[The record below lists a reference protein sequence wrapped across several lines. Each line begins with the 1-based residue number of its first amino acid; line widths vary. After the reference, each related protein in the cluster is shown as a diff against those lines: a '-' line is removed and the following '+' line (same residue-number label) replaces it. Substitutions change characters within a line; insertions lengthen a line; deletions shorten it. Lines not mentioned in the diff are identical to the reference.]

1 MKSSAITSSVKHVSS
16 AKLKTI
22 RKRLA
27 NLYGVEEADTLLDRF
42 FHMIGRYGVGVNRT
56 NLSSKVISQ
65 KDAVLITYADMV
77 SDGKAHPFSTL
88 KEFCTARLKG
98 AFSAIHILPF
108 YPWTSDDG
116 FSVVDYRE
124 VDKRYGNW
132 DDVSRLSEEFELMF
146 DLVLNHCSS
155 KSPWFREYVSGIEP
169 GSNYILEGDEEA
181 DLSSVVR
188 PRASPLLT
196 PYQTRKGERHVWTTF
211 SADQVDLDWTSPDLL
226 FEFLDIIMF
235 YASLGCRILR
245 LDAVAF
251 LWKEIGT
258 NCLHL
263 PKTHEV
269 IKLIRNFIEVV
280 APEVLILTETNVPHQ
295 ENISYFGKGDEAHAV
310 YQFSLPPLLLH
321 GLLKGTAKHVTNW
334 AAHLA
339 PPPKG
344 CHFLNFTASHDGIG
358 VRPLEGILDADEIL
372 SLADEVRG
380 NGGHVSMRKL
390 EDGSEFPYELNATYY
405 GALSHKKDP
414 EIGKKRFLCSQ
425 AVALAMK
432 GIPAVYFHS
441 LCATPNYTE
450 GVKETGHNRTI
461 NRKKWKSE
469 ELVTLLE
476 DEESNSGEIFEWY
489 TRVLRRRASCPA
501 FHPDASQKVIE
512 LGDEIFA
519 FERRSLDGSQV
530 IICLFNF
537 LPHEVKSNQKQTLA
551 SYLSN
556 GSVKDLIS
564 GGEFSF
570 DNESFALRP
579 YQALWLCQN

>member
-358 VRPLEGILDADEIL
+358 VRPLEGILDTDEIL

-390 EDGSEFPYELNATYY
+390 EDGSEVPYELNATYY

-414 EIGKKRFLCSQ
+414 ELGKKRFLCSQ

-469 ELVTLLE
+469 ELETLLE

>member
-321 GLLKGTAKHVTNW
+321 GLLQGTAKHVTNW

-358 VRPLEGILDADEIL
+358 VRPLEGILDTDEIL

-414 EIGKKRFLCSQ
+414 ELGKKRFLCSQ
-425 AVALAMK
+425 AIALAMK

-469 ELVTLLE
+469 ELETLLE

-512 LGDEIFA
+512 LGDDIFA
-519 FERRSLDGSQV
+519 FERRSLDGGQV

-537 LPHEVKSNQKQTLA
+537 LPHEVMSNQKQTLA

>member
-414 EIGKKRFLCSQ
+414 ELGKKRFLCSQ

>member
-358 VRPLEGILDADEIL
+358 VRPLEGILDTDEIL

-469 ELVTLLE
+469 ELETLLE

-556 GSVKDLIS
+556 GPVKDLIS

>member
-1 MKSSAITSSVKHVSS
+1 MKSSTTTSSVKHVSS
-16 AKLKTI
+16 AKLKRI
-22 RKRLA
+22 RKRLVA
-27 NLYGVEEADTLLDRF
+27 LYGLEEGDILLDRF
-42 FHMIGRYGVGVNRT
+42 FHMIGRYGVGANRST
-56 NLSSKVISQ
+56 ATSKAVSE

-77 SDGKAHPFSTL
+77 QKEGAHPLSTL
-88 KEFCTARLKG
+88 REFCTARLKG

-132 DDVSRLSEEFELMF
+132 DDISRFSKEFELMF

-155 KSPWFREYVSGIEP
+155 KSPWFREYISGVEP
-169 GSNYILEGDEEA
+169 GSNYILEGDEKA
-181 DLSSVVR
+181 DLSAVVR
-188 PRASPLLT
+188 PRATPLLT
-196 PYQTRKGERHVWTTF
+196 PYQTRGGERHVWTTF
-211 SADQVDLDWTSPDLL
+211 SADQVDLDWTSSDLL

-251 LWKEIGT
+251 LWKELGT

-263 PKTHEV
+263 PKTHQV

-280 APEVLILTETNVPHQ
+280 APEVLILTETNVPHP

-321 GLLKGTAKHVTNW
+321 GLLRGTAGHVTNW
-334 AAHLA
+334 AANLD

-358 VRPLEGILDADEIL
+358 VRPLEGILPTEEIL
-372 SLADEVRG
+372 ALAEDIRK
-380 NGGHVSMRKL
+380 NGGFVSMRKM
-390 EDGSEFPYELNATYY
+390 EDGTEFPYELNTTYY
-405 GALSHKKDP
+405 GALSDKKDF
-414 EIGKKRFLCSQ
+414 ELGKKRFLCSQ
-425 AVALAMK
+425 AIALAMK

-461 NRKKWKSE
+461 NRRKWGSE
-469 ELVTLLE
+469 ELENLL
-476 DEESNSGEIFEWY
+476 DNEEGNSGEIFEWY
-489 TRVLRRRASCPA
+489 TRVLRKRTSCPA
-501 FHPDASQKVIE
+501 FHPDAGQTV
-512 LGDEIFA
+512 LDFGDEVFA
-519 FERRSLDGSQV
+519 FERKSIDGSQTLL
-530 IICLFNF
+530 CLFNF
-537 LPHEVKSNQKQTLA
+537 LSIEAKIDQQEI
-551 SYLSN
+551 LSVYFPD
-556 GSVKDLIS
+556 GQVKDLIS
-564 GGEFSF
+564 GGEFSIK
-570 DNESFALRP
+570 DSFVLRP
-579 YQALWLCQN
+579 YQSLWLCTN

>member
-77 SDGKAHPFSTL
+77 SDGKAHTFSTL
-88 KEFCTARLKG
+88 KDFCTARLKG

-358 VRPLEGILDADEIL
+358 VRPLEGILDTDEIL

-469 ELVTLLE
+469 ELETLLE

>member
-358 VRPLEGILDADEIL
+358 VRPLEGILDTDEIL

-414 EIGKKRFLCSQ
+414 ELGKKRFLCSQ

>member
-1 MKSSAITSSVKHVSS
+1 MISATSSSHKHVSI

-22 RKRLA
+22 RKRFTK
-27 NLYGVEEADTLLDRF
+27 LYGVERSDDLLERF
-42 FHMIGRYGVGVNRT
+42 YRMIGRYGVGKNRAL
-56 NLSSKVISQ
+56 LSAKPLSQ
-65 KDAVLITYADMV
+65 KDSVLITYADMV
-77 SDGKAHPFSTL
+77 SSQGENPLRSL
-88 KEFCTARLKG
+88 KEFCTANLKG

-124 VDKRYGNW
+124 VDERYGNW

-155 KSPWFREYVSGIEP
+155 KSPWFKEYISGIEP
-169 GSNYILEGDEEA
+169 GRNYIMEGDKEA

-196 PYQTRKGERHVWTTF
+196 PYQTRVGERHVWTTF

-251 LWKEIGT
+251 LWKKIGT

-263 PKTHEV
+263 PETHEV
-269 IKLIRNFIEVV
+269 IKLIRNVIEVV
-280 APEVLILTETNVPHQ
+280 APEVLILTETNVPHR

-321 GLLKGTAKHVTNW
+321 GLLRGTAEHVSDW
-334 AAHLA
+334 AKNLA

-358 VRPLEGILDADEIL
+358 VRPLEGILPTNEIL
-372 SLADEVRG
+372 DLAEEIKSA
-380 NGGHVSMRKL
+380 GGRVSMRKM
-390 EDGSEFPYELNATYY
+390 EDDSEFPYELNATFY
-405 GALSHKKDP
+405 GALSNKENPKLG
-414 EIGKKRFLCSQ
+414 EKRFLCSQ
-425 AVALAMK
+425 AIALAMK

-441 LCATPNYTE
+441 LCGTPNYDK
-450 GVKETGHNRTI
+450 GVKETGQNRRI
-461 NRKKWKSE
+461 NRRKWDRE
-469 ELVTLLE
+469 ELDDLLKNQE
-476 DEESNSGEIFEWY
+476 KNSGGIFEWY
-489 TRVLRRRASCPA
+489 TRVLRKRASCPA
-501 FHPDASQKVIE
+501 FHPDAT
-512 LGDEIFA
+512 
-519 FERRSLDGSQV
+519 QV
-530 IICLFNF
+530 ILDFGKQVFALERKSVDGNQKILCLFNF
-537 LPHEVKSNQKQTLA
+537 SGEEVEIKKKEVVLTYFPNEKA
-551 SYLSN
+551 R
-556 GSVKDLIS
+556 DLIK
-564 GGEFSF
+564 GGELIL
-570 DNESFALRP
+570 EKGKLVMRP
-579 YQALWLCQN
+579 YQALWLCIN

>member
-358 VRPLEGILDADEIL
+358 VRPLEGILDTDEIL

-414 EIGKKRFLCSQ
+414 ELGKKRFLCSQ

-469 ELVTLLE
+469 ELETLLE